1 MDLGWI
7 PMSCSGEPVTETN
20 DMISFGRDESRRFH
34 LVYEIRP
41 ISENALRI
49 LENCAFTKKVYAVDF
64 EDGRKVAVPARGDP
78 FLLSPQ
84 LEVLRE
90 KRLQFLDGAEI
101 NVAAHDNGLSGSSG
115 LVAISSISLII
126 A

>member
-1 MDLGWI
+1 
-7 PMSCSGEPVTETN
+7 MSCSGDPVTETN

-49 LENCAFTKKVYAVDF
+49 LENCAFTKKVYAVDV
-64 EDGRKVAVPARGDP
+64 EDGRKVAIPARGDP

-84 LEVLRE
+84 LEVLGE
-90 KRLQFLDGAEI
+90 KRSHFLDCAEI
-101 NVAAHDNGLSGSSG
+101 YVNAHDNGVAATSRLA
-115 LVAISSISLII
+115 AISSISLIN
-126 A
+126 ASSN